1 MTSSPPYHPEAIH
14 FNGKTLSPA
23 SPVPLHIPEPS
34 SIPVLQNQTDPIF
47 NLMSTHVGQPS
58 ASRNEM
64 TEYSTAHDHA
74 QSVTFPATSW
84 TETDNKLGDDADMR
98 DDRESEDGGNNDYE
112 MIDEDNY
119 EDLEE
124 KRGSNTLHNHS
135 SSSVVRPSTS
145 VTANEIP
152 PAHSQTQSAPSTSDY
167 SQKVP
172 EDFLQYIT
180 PHQPS
185 QDAPEPRSPSTTT
198 LENTEKRDFY
208 MQESNTDVMNGDVN
222 YDALLDNLSPSTA
235 TVPPADS
242 IIPITTAALPDASNA
257 AKPSSV
263 ETPIAAIPL
272 PAGLPPRPPPQEKPA
287 IHPNYTPGEDIRS
300 YHYPQTQSST
310 AHKPYTSQSSN
321 SYRPAQN
328 IPHPASGA
336 AVGANGLPPPPLA
349 TFQQSSSKDIQLQR
363 SPLTPQNRNRDGHGK
378 QGENLALAADQEED
392 EVPWTPEVEKRYAE
406 FLVDEAVYVTEG
418 LWDRFPPGS
427 RLFVGKSA
435 LVDASF
441 FGVNAETKCRESIL

>member
-1 MTSSPPYHPEAIH
+1 
-14 FNGKTLSPA
+14 
-23 SPVPLHIPEPS
+23 
-34 SIPVLQNQTDPIF
+34 
-47 NLMSTHVGQPS
+47 
-58 ASRNEM
+58 M
-64 TEYSTAHDHA
+64 TEYSTTQDHA
-74 QSVTFPATSW
+74 PSVTFPATSW
-84 TETDNKLGDDADMR
+84 TEADNNLGNDADMR
-98 DDRESEDGGNNDYE
+98 DDRESEEGGSKDYE

-119 EDLEE
+119 EELEE
-124 KRGSNTLHNHS
+124 KHGSNILHNHS
-135 SSSVVRPSTS
+135 SSSAVHPSTS
-145 VTANEIP
+145 VAANEIP
-152 PAHSQTQSAPSTSDY
+152 SAHTQIQSAPSPSDY
-167 SQKVP
+167 SQEAPK
-172 EDFLQYIT
+172 DSLQYIT
-180 PHQPS
+180 PRQPS

-198 LENTEKRDFY
+198 HETTAKMDFY
-208 MQESNTDVMNGDVN
+208 MQESDSDVMNGGVN

-235 TVPPADS
+235 TAPPAES
-242 IIPITTAALPDASNA
+242 IIAITTAASTDASNA
-257 AKPSSV
+257 AKQSSV

-310 AHKPYTSQSSN
+310 THKPYTSQPSN

-349 TFQQSSSKDIQLQR
+349 TFQQSSSKDIQSQR

-378 QGENLALAADQEED
+378 NGENLALAADQEED
-392 EVPWTPEVEKRYAE
+392 EVPWTPEIEKRYAE

-427 RLFVGKSA
+427 RLFVGKFI
-435 LVDASF
+435 LIDASF
-441 FGVNAETKCRESIL
+441 FGVNAETRCRESFL